1 MRRFLALPFVALA
14 LQAAPVDRCD
24 YADDAAAARAW
35 RGGEG
40 APSARVTTADGR
52 RVLRLDCPFSRATGP
67 RLTWDLRLGL
77 DLSHAEGLRLELRCP
92 DRRSLGQVMVYLETP
107 AGWHNVDRVTLSEA
121 RVVFAGWIDDYNA
134 YRPHGAIG
142 YLTPDEF
149 TGREPGLRPSGLTQ
163 EPSKTTLREATQ
175 L

>member
-1 MRRFLALPFVALA
+1 MRLRRRRSGGPGLAG
-14 LQAAPVDRCD
+14 
-24 YADDAAAARAW
+24 

-77 DLSHAEGLRLELRCP
+77 D
-92 DRRSLGQVMVYLETP
+92 
-107 AGWHNVDRVTLSEA
+107 
-121 RVVFAGWIDDYNA
+121 
-134 YRPHGAIG
+134 RPHGAIG
-142 YLTPDEF
+142 YLTPYEF

-163 EPSKTTLREATQ
+163 EPPRTTLPEATQ